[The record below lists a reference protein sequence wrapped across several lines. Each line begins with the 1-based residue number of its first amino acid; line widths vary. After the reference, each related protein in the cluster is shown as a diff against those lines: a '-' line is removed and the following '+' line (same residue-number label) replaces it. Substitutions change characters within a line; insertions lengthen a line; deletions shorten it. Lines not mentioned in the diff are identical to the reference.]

1 MDSLLIE
8 PTPNS
13 PLVYFQPNGKLLM
26 EGRAI
31 PENVSKIFDPLLL
44 YISKLSVPDVYF
56 DINLEYFNT
65 SASKKILEI
74 LRNINGNKHVQ
85 TCVVNWHYESD
96 DDDSLDMVEIFR
108 DCLSGIEFKI
118 IEHDDI
124 VSLYDQFKPEN

>member
-124 VSLYDQFKPEN
+124 VSLYDQLKPEN